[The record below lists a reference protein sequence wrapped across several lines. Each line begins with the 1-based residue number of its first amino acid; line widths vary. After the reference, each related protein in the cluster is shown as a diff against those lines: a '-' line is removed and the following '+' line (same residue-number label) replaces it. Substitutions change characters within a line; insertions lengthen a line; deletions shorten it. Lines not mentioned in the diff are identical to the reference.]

1 MVSHQQQRW
10 RRKGVLQK
18 RRVEAGKRNRLVRTI
33 LLGTV
38 AVGLSLI
45 WVARELELD
54 RDALLGYLA
63 NSAVFVAILIACSLL
78 GAVLAWLI
86 RRLR

>member
-1 MVSHQQQRW
+1 
-10 RRKGVLQK
+10 
-18 RRVEAGKRNRLVRTI
+18 
-33 LLGTV
+33 
-38 AVGLSLI
+38 
-45 WVARELELD
+45 
-54 RDALLGYLA
+54 LLGYLA

>member
-1 MVSHQQQRW
+1 M
-10 RRKGVLQK
+10 LQN
-18 RRVEAGKRNRLVRTI
+18 RRVEAVKRNRLVRTI

-38 AVGLSLI
+38 AVGVSLI

-54 RDALLGYLA
+54 RAELLGYLA
-63 NSAVFVAILIACSLL
+63 NSALFVAVLIACALL
-78 GAVLAWLI
+78 GAVVAWLI